1 MTSDAASFH
10 RAGDYQELV
19 DEISELL
26 GVPATLENRD
36 FELIAFGAYD
46 SEGDLDP
53 SALDPV
59 RTRSILTRRSTATVR
74 TWFEGFGITRAS
86 GPVRIPPTPEAG
98 VYRGRICLPVRHRGV
113 VLGYVWLLD
122 SDPGPTD
129 RQLDAAMR
137 VTARIGAL
145 LADEAQHGAD
155 LSRELRAVLTAERGW
170 QGDMAVA
177 ALRTALGSRADGPY
191 TVVCVAPWPSTDPD
205 DAPSARTVPHATA
218 LCTVPWGVTGQA
230 LAALV
235 RLRATDTLTP
245 ASSAAGRLLERA
257 RGVEGSGGGA
267 YGEPGSGGEPSAG
280 RSSGTHGGRPTENK
294 GSGPDADRAP
304 RSDDSGAGGARNSGN
319 RPGSG
324 SSVGPVQGAPGAG
337 RGAAGSDATRDA
349 AARDAATP
357 VTTGDTAAS
366 GATRGTTAPGTT
378 PSTAAPSAQR
388 DTAAPGATRNTA
400 ASGATRGTPAPVAVA
415 AGVAAARV
423 GLAEL
428 APAWQE
434 ASAAARAALAEPRFG
449 PVAEWSRIGPYR
461 LLTALPPETAHD
473 PVVRP
478 LLSPAHR
485 ELARTAEVYLDCAG
499 QAGRT
504 AAELGIHRQTLY
516 YRLSRVEQL
525 TGLDLDDGEDRLL
538 LHMALK
544 GARL

>member
-1 MTSDAASFH
+1 MRENARVTSDAASFS

-36 FELIAFGAYD
+36 FELIAFGVYD
-46 SEGDLDP
+46 SEGELDP

-59 RTRSILTRRSTATVR
+59 RTRSILTRRSTAAVR

-129 RQLDAAMR
+129 PQLDAAMR

-177 ALRTALGSRADGPY
+177 ALRTALGPRADGPY
-191 TVVCVAPWPSTDPD
+191 TVVCVAPWPSADPD

-230 LAALV
+230 LAVLV

-257 RGVEGSGGGA
+257 
-267 YGEPGSGGEPSAG
+267 
-280 RSSGTHGGRPTENK
+280 
-294 GSGPDADRAP
+294 
-304 RSDDSGAGGARNSGN
+304 
-319 RPGSG
+319 
-324 SSVGPVQGAPGAG
+324 APGA
-337 RGAAGSDATRDA
+337 
-349 AARDAATP
+349 
-357 VTTGDTAAS
+357 VGDTAAS
-366 GATRGTTAPGTT
+366 GA
-378 PSTAAPSAQR
+378 SR
-388 DTAAPGATRNTA
+388 DTAAPGTTGGTA
-400 ASGATRGTPAPVAVA
+400 SQGAARGTEA
-415 AGVAAARV
+415 AGVTQGTAPPGAARDTPALGAGVAGVAEARV

>member
-1 MTSDAASFH
+1 MRENARVTGDYK
-10 RAGDYQELV
+10 GDYQELV

-59 RTRSILTRRSTATVR
+59 RTRSILTRRSTTAVR

-122 SDPGPTD
+122 SEPGPTD

-170 QGDMAVA
+170 QADMAVA
-177 ALRTALGSRADGPY
+177 ALRTALGPRGDGPY
-191 TVVCVAPWPSTDPD
+191 TMVCVAPWPSTDPD
-205 DAPSARTVPHATA
+205 DAPSARTIPHTTA
-218 LCTVPWGVTGQA
+218 LCTLPWGPAAHA
-230 LAALV
+230 LAILV
-235 RLRATDTLTP
+235 RLRAPDTLTP
-245 ASSAAGRLLERA
+245 ATTAATRLLVEETRTSGPGTGEPRTPSRAAG
-257 RGVEGSGGGA
+257 V
-267 YGEPGSGGEPSAG
+267 GEP
-280 RSSGTHGGRPTENK
+280 
-294 GSGPDADRAP
+294 
-304 RSDDSGAGGARNSGN
+304 
-319 RPGSG
+319 
-324 SSVGPVQGAPGAG
+324 
-337 RGAAGSDATRDA
+337 RD
-349 AARDAATP
+349 
-357 VTTGDTAAS
+357 GL
-366 GATRGTTAPGTT
+366 
-378 PSTAAPSAQR
+378 
-388 DTAAPGATRNTA
+388 
-400 ASGATRGTPAPVAVA
+400 
-415 AGVAAARV
+415 AGVAA
-423 GLAEL
+423 
-428 APAWQE
+428 AWQE
-434 ASAAARAALAEPRFG
+434 ASAAARAALAEPGFG
-449 PVAEWSRIGPYR
+449 PVAHWSRIGPYR
-461 LLTALPPETAHD
+461 LLTALPPETAQD
-473 PVVRP
+473 FAVRP

-504 AAELGIHRQTLY
+504 AAALGIHRQTLY

-538 LHMALK
+538 LHMTLK

>member
-1 MTSDAASFH
+1 MRENARVTSDAASFS

-36 FELIAFGAYD
+36 FELIAFGVYD
-46 SEGDLDP
+46 SEGELDP

-59 RTRSILTRRSTATVR
+59 RTRSILTRRSTAAVR

-129 RQLDAAMR
+129 PQLDAAMR

-177 ALRTALGSRADGPY
+177 ALRTALGPRADGPY
-191 TVVCVAPWPSTDPD
+191 TVVCVAPWPSSDPD
-205 DAPSARTVPHATA
+205 DAPSARTVPHTTA

-230 LAALV
+230 LAVLV

-245 ASSAAGRLLERA
+245 ASSTAGRLLERA
-257 RGVEGSGGGA
+257 
-267 YGEPGSGGEPSAG
+267 
-280 RSSGTHGGRPTENK
+280 
-294 GSGPDADRAP
+294 
-304 RSDDSGAGGARNSGN
+304 
-319 RPGSG
+319 
-324 SSVGPVQGAPGAG
+324 APGA
-337 RGAAGSDATRDA
+337 
-349 AARDAATP
+349 
-357 VTTGDTAAS
+357 VGDTAAS
-366 GATRGTTAPGTT
+366 GA
-378 PSTAAPSAQR
+378 SR
-388 DTAAPGATRNTA
+388 DTAAPGTTGGTASPGAARSTEAVGVTQGTAPPGAARDTRA
-400 ASGATRGTPAPVAVA
+400 LG
-415 AGVAAARV
+415 AGVAGVADARV

-434 ASAAARAALAEPRFG
+434 ASAAARAALAEPGFG